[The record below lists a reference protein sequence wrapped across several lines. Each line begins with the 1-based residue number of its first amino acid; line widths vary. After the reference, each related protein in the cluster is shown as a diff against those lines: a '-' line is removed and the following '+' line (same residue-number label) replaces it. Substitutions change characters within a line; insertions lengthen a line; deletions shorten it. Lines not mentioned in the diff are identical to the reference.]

1 VWPSLDEGVLMADPL
16 VVRAL
21 AFIKICF
28 RERLWRTRRSGPDCR
43 RAGTEFVTVA
53 HALFA

>member
-1 VWPSLDEGVLMADPL
+1 MADPL